1 MLSEFISEEDKDWN
15 LLKTSRENCLDKTLF
30 DETVFQSTSFRGWGL
45 AFLDTRRL
53 SLTLDETIRW
63 SDPTELKE
71 D

>member
-1 MLSEFISEEDKDWN
+1 MLSEFISEEERDWN
-15 LLKTSRENCLDKTLF
+15 LLKTSIENCLDKILF
-30 DETVFQSTSFRGWGL
+30 EETDFQSINFRGWGL

-71 D
+71 E